1 MPGLRDIGPSDAAL
15 IDEVSAGGWDQ
26 MAQFGFFGGLMVRV
40 HRMRQAGEVH
50 DGHEHHIDHVTLVA
64 QGAIRVRWRRYG
76 QDGSVESF
84 GEKEFVAPTFV
95 TIRADTHHE
104 ITALR
109 DDTVWM
115 CLFAV
120 PPEYR
125 GDAIELTNERHS
137 PYG

>member
-1 MPGLRDIGPSDAAL
+1 MDVRDIGASDAAL
-15 IDEVSAGGWDQ
+15 ADQVSAGGWDSLN
-26 MAQFGFFGGLMVRV
+26 QFGFFGGLMVRI
-40 HRMRQAGEVH
+40 HRMLRAGEVH

-64 QGAIRVRWRRYG
+64 QGGIRVKWRRYK
-76 QDGSVESF
+76 DGEVVAF
-84 GEKEFVAPTFV
+84 GEKDFQAPTFV

-104 ITALR
+104 ITALA

-120 PPEYR
+120 PPEYA
-125 GDAIELTNERHS
+125 GSAVDLTSERHT